1 MNSANI
7 KRSIVRNGQ
16 KTSVSL
22 EKEFWEGLREIASS
36 QKTKLTTLVQHI
48 DQKRDGSNLSSAI
61 RVFVFNHLRAQI
73 SGVQDCQAAGQQP
86 PESAFSS

>member
-1 MNSANI
+1 MNTANI

-48 DQKRDGSNLSSAI
+48 DQKRDGTNLSSAI
-61 RVFVFNHLRAQI
+61 RVFVFNHLRTQVTGA
-73 SGVQDCQAAGQQP
+73 QDCQATRQQP
-86 PESAFSS
+86 PKSAFSS

>member
-22 EKEFWEGLREIASS
+22 EKEFWEGLREIAST
-36 QKTKLTTLVQHI
+36 QKTKLTTLVQQI
-48 DQKRDGSNLSSAI
+48 DQKRDGTNLSSAI
-61 RVFVFNHLRAQI
+61 RVFVFNHLRGQVVGA
-73 SGVQDCQAAGQQP
+73 QDCQAAMQRP
-86 PESAFSS
+86 TESAFSS